1 MTSIERRF
9 NLLSSES
16 GLIISAYDI
25 ASCLT
30 LLPVSYLGGLVVVYI
45 TAM

>member
-1 MTSIERRF
+1 MCIKVNVTTIERRF

-25 ASCLT
+25 AGCLV
-30 LLPVSYLGGLVVVYI
+30 LLPTSYLGNI
-45 TAM
+45 FF